1 MKHTIYIAVV
11 QYPMASLD
19 ETLVEVFSTRENAQR
34 WLTEKLADED
44 NSNGYDEEQMNWE
57 IYEREIYA

>member
-34 WLTEKLADED
+34 WMTEKLADEG
-44 NSNGYDEEQMNWE
+44 NRNGYDEDKMNFE